1 MLLQQVQTPSNGAQ
15 IQMKFPLKGFLGQR
29 EDGLIGLDGFQH
41 QSVQDDEPGVEIGD
55 LLCCIPKNPQRS
67 SHDLE
72 FFLIGQLWRGV
83 THDIKWNECEQS
95 MSSEAGPEHEEP
107 LQDHP
112 NP

>member
-1 MLLQQVQTPSNGAQ
+1 
-15 IQMKFPLKGFLGQR
+15 MKFPLKCFLGQGQ
-29 EDGLIGLDGFQH
+29 DGLVGLNGFQH
-41 QSVQDDEPGVEIGD
+41 QLVEDDEPGVEIGD
-55 LLCCIPKNPQRS
+55 LLCCILKNPQRS

-107 LQDHP
+107 LQDHL